1 MKKRKASARTTA
13 AIRIATGS
21 LLLFLVPQLAIP
33 QQPPPPPQQQQQ
45 KPAAVDDDQEAQM
58 DEALKKFGYVS
69 GQAGACQTPGPG
81 RTKHE
86 RQALDVATGVLRL
99 FGSDRAF
106 YYAAAYG
113 AGVTAPSDRAKCPE
127 TIKEYERMLAKVKAL
142 AAR

>member
-1 MKKRKASARTTA
+1 MRRTATIRTTVATA
-13 AIRIATGS
+13 ARILSGCLLLS
-21 LLLFLVPQLAIP
+21 LLPHAAAP
-33 QQPPPPPQQQQQ
+33 QQPPQQ
-45 KPAAVDDDQEAQM
+45 KPAAVEDDQEAQM

-69 GQAGACQTPGPG
+69 GQAGACQTPGPD

-113 AGVTAPSDRAKCPE
+113 AGVTATLERAKCPE
-127 TIKEYERMLAKVKAL
+127 TVKEYERMLAKAKAL